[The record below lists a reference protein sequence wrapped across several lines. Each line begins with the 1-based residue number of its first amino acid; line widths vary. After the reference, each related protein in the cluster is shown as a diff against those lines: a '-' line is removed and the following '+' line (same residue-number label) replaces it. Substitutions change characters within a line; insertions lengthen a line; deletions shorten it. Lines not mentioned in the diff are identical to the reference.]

1 MTLQELTQL
10 ASLGEGANL
19 EFKRKVPRPAR
30 IAKELI
36 AFANTHG
43 GRLLLGVDDDGAVVG
58 LRDVEE
64 EEFVLRR
71 AMNSYSDPVVEF
83 SVERV
88 PVAHRRDV
96 VIVHVPESGKKPH
109 FLVSPENGRERTAY
123 LRVKDKSVE
132 ASKEA
137 LRLMRKSDTKNS
149 VTFEFGDKELMLMR
163 YLDDYGKITVK
174 QFARIANISRG
185 HASKTLVLLAKANVL
200 RLHADH
206 RHDYFTLAYES

>member
-10 ASLGEGANL
+10 VSLGEGANL
-19 EFKRKVPRPAR
+19 EFKRKVPRPER

-36 AFANTHG
+36 AFANTRG
-43 GRLLLGVDDDGAVVG
+43 GRLLLGVDDDGTIVG
-58 LRDVEE
+58 LRDAEE
-64 EEFVLRR
+64 EEFALRR
-71 AMNSYSDPVVEF
+71 AMNGHAAPLVDF

-88 PVAHRRDV
+88 PVAKRRDV
-96 VIVHVPESGKKPH
+96 VVVHVPASSRRPH
-109 FLVSPENGRERTAY
+109 FLRFNGNGTGRSAYVRVS
-123 LRVKDKSVE
+123 DKSVE
-132 ASKEA
+132 ASREA
-137 LRLMRKSDTKNS
+137 LRLMSEEKGGSS

-174 QFARIANISRG
+174 QFARIANISKG
-185 HASKTLVLLAKANVL
+185 HASKTLVLLTRANVL

>member
-10 ASLGEGANL
+10 SSLGEGANL

-36 AFANTHG
+36 AFANTSG
-43 GRLLLGVDDDGAVVG
+43 GRLLLGVDDDGSVVG

-71 AMNSYSDPVVEF
+71 ALDAYSHPVVEF

-96 VIVHVPESGKKPH
+96 IIVYVPESRSKPH
-109 FLVSPENGRERTAY
+109 FLISPDNGRERTAY

-137 LRLMRKSDTKNS
+137 LRLMRKNDEVAA

-163 YLDDYGKITVK
+163 YLDDYGRITVK
-174 QFARIANISRG
+174 QFARIANISKR
-185 HASKTLVLLAKANVL
+185 HASSTLVSLARANVL
-200 RLHADH
+200 QLHADH